1 MSAGEELL
9 AAQLERE
16 GIEFEREYRFIAM
29 ATGGI
34 GKGCK
39 ERIKASGCRDWRA
52 DFALL
57 DSFLLV
63 EVEGG
68 AWTNGRHTRGAGFA
82 GDLVKYDA
90 ATRLGWTVY
99 RCDPAMVKSGRAL
112 ETIKLIIQQRASNE
126 GDRLS

>member
-9 AAQLERE
+9 AAQLELE
-16 GIEFEREYRFIAM
+16 GIEFVREYRFIAM

-52 DFALL
+52 DFAIL

-63 EVEGG
+63 EIDGG
-68 AWTNGRHTRGAGFA
+68 AWLKGGGRHNRGAGFTS
-82 GDLVKYDA
+82 DLYKADA

-126 GDRLS
+126 GD

>member
-16 GIEFEREYRFIAM
+16 GIAFVREYRFIAM

-52 DFALL
+52 DFAIL

-82 GDLVKYDA
+82 DDLVKYDA

-112 ETIKLIIQQRASNE
+112 ETIKLIIQQRARNE
-126 GDRLS
+126 GD

>member
-16 GIEFEREYRFIAM
+16 GIAFVREYRFIAM
-29 ATGGI
+29 ATGGT

-52 DFALL
+52 DFAIL
-57 DSFLLV
+57 DSFLLI

-68 AWTNGRHTRGAGFA
+68 AWVNGRHNRGAGFA
-82 GDLVKYDA
+82 DDLVKYDA

-112 ETIKLIIQQRASNE
+112 ETIKLIIQQRAIKDE
-126 GDRLS
+126 

>member
-16 GIEFEREYRFIAM
+16 GIEFVREYRFIAM

-52 DFALL
+52 DFAIL
-57 DSFLLV
+57 DLFLLV

-82 GDLVKYDA
+82 DDLVKYDA

-112 ETIKLIIQQRASNE
+112 ETIKLIIQQRASN
-126 GDRLS
+126 D

>member
-16 GIEFEREYRFIAM
+16 GIEFVREYRFIAM

-39 ERIKASGCRDWRA
+39 ERIKASGFRDWRA
-52 DFALL
+52 DFAMI
-57 DSFLLV
+57 DSLLLV

-82 GDLVKYDA
+82 DDLVKYDA
-90 ATRLGWTVY
+90 ATRLGLTVY

-112 ETIKLIIQQRASNE
+112 ETIKLIIQQRARNE
-126 GDRLS
+126 GD

>member
-1 MSAGEELL
+1 MSAGEDLL

-16 GIEFEREYRFIAM
+16 SIAFVREYRFIAM

-34 GKGCK
+34 GRGCK

-52 DFALL
+52 DFAIL

-82 GDLVKYDA
+82 DDLVKYDA

-112 ETIKLIIQQRASNE
+112 ETIKLIIQQRASN
-126 GDRLS
+126 D